1 MAQAVIRWG
10 NQIFTFSK
18 VTNQD
23 IEHIRDLMYKVMN
36 DDAQILETLLDDT
49 CIEYEVTED

>member
-18 VTNQD
+18 VSNEC
-23 IEHIRDLMYKVMN
+23 IEHIRDLMLLAMN
-36 DDAQILETLLDDT
+36 DDMHDLETLLDGA
-49 CIEYEVTED
+49 CFKYEVVED